1 MNISMNGNHRM
12 VIDACAHTLAYR
24 QLQDVV
30 ERLVEE
36 RQQQQQTK
44 TTSRRPTTTATL
56 AKILVNEISR
66 NDHGLFKHLEALRQ
80 FLVHMQGL
88 FIRFAIIYILSLSL
102 IEQFGQPST
111 KNGTVVGWRQ
121 WLKPYYYKIRAGHY
135 SGSILVAPVHECIV
149 LMSVYVTVT
158 TVVASV
164 SESKASR

>member
-1 MNISMNGNHRM
+1 MRMNISMNGNHFAVHHRM
-12 VIDACAHTLAYR
+12 VIDACTHTLAYR

-111 KNGTVVGWRQ
+111 KNGTVVG
-121 WLKPYYYKIRAGHY
+121 
-135 SGSILVAPVHECIV
+135 
-149 LMSVYVTVT
+149 
-158 TVVASV
+158 
-164 SESKASR
+164 